1 MNVFTKL
8 WQKLFGERSS
18 SPQRVTF
25 NGCTVQIISGTE
37 VEFTD
42 DEEPERAGEDTAD
55 EVEALVDKHFEARWI
70 LRTQAEVDA
79 LEQVAA
85 ESPNHVRV
93 TAEYQTLPKWWSV
106 SVWTVNVQWFNYL
119 QYLRFEQLGRATC
132 VAKAL
137 GERPP
142 VQASPAS
149 QSSEG

>member
-1 MNVFTKL
+1 MNVFAKL
-8 WQKLFGERSS
+8 WQRLFGEHAS

-25 NGCTVQIISGTE
+25 NGCTVQIISGGD

-42 DEEPERAGEDTAD
+42 DEEPEQAGETAD

-93 TAEYQTLPKWWSV
+93 TSEYQTLPKWWSV

-149 QSSEG
+149 QPSEG

>member
-1 MNVFTKL
+1 MNVFAKL

-18 SPQRVTF
+18 SPQRVVF

-42 DEEPERAGEDTAD
+42 DDEEPERAGDTAD

-93 TAEYQTLPKWWSV
+93 TSEYQTLPKWWSV
-106 SVWTVNVQWFNYL
+106 TVWTVNVQWFNYL

-149 QSSEG
+149 QPSEG

>member
-8 WQKLFGERSS
+8 WQKLFGSRES
-18 SPQRVTF
+18 SPQRVVF
-25 NGCTVQIISGTE
+25 NGCTVQIISGTD
-37 VEFTD
+37 VEFSD
-42 DEEPERAGEDTAD
+42 DEEPEQAGDTAD

-149 QSSEG
+149 QPSEG

>member
-1 MNVFTKL
+1 
-8 WQKLFGERSS
+8 
-18 SPQRVTF
+18 
-25 NGCTVQIISGTE
+25 
-37 VEFTD
+37 
-42 DEEPERAGEDTAD
+42 
-55 EVEALVDKHFEARWI
+55 VDKHFEARWI

-93 TAEYQTLPKWWSV
+93 TSEYQTLPKWWSV
-106 SVWTVNVQWFNYL
+106 TVWTVNVQWFNYL

-149 QSSEG
+149 QPSEG

>member
-1 MNVFTKL
+1 MNVFAKL
-8 WQKLFGERSS
+8 WQKLFGSREA
-18 SPQRVTF
+18 SPQRVIF
-25 NGCTVQIISGTE
+25 NGCTVQIISGSE
-37 VEFTD
+37 VEFEEG
-42 DEEPERAGEDTAD
+42 DEEPERAGETAD

-149 QSSEG
+149 QPSEG

>member
-1 MNVFTKL
+1 MNVFAKL

-18 SPQRVTF
+18 SPQRVVF

-42 DEEPERAGEDTAD
+42 DDEEPERAGDTAD

-93 TAEYQTLPKWWSV
+93 TSEYQTLPKWWSV

-142 VQASPAS
+142 VQASPS
-149 QSSEG
+149 TQSSEG

>member
-1 MNVFTKL
+1 MNVFAKL
-8 WQKLFGERSS
+8 WQKLFGAREA

-25 NGCTVQIISGTE
+25 NGCTVHIISGAE
-37 VEFTD
+37 LEFVD
-42 DEEPERAGEDTAD
+42 GDEEPERAGETAD

-93 TAEYQTLPKWWSV
+93 ASEYQTLPKWWSV

-142 VQASPAS
+142 VQASPAT
-149 QSSEG
+149 QPSEG

>member
-1 MNVFTKL
+1 MNVFAKL

-18 SPQRVTF
+18 SPQRVVF

-42 DEEPERAGEDTAD
+42 DDEEPERAGDTAD

-106 SVWTVNVQWFNYL
+106 TVWTVNVQWFNYL

-149 QSSEG
+149 QPSEG